1 MSVRGWIA
9 SIAPTRRLAVAI
21 AVIAPLWMFSGSF
34 SGHVVALTALIV
46 LAAAVI
52 LDVAFAASGLTV
64 ERDFPASVGVGD
76 EVRAGY
82 RLRSAAQQPVR
93 VTWYHRLPP
102 AVERVDDSLAQ
113 PVTLAPG
120 GEAAIPIIIA
130 GRSRGRHALGP
141 LALRVAGP
149 LGLMD
154 RIVRFAPDDSITVTP
169 SLAPVRRYRLL
180 ALQHRLR
187 DAGIR
192 PIRRRGEGTSFKGL
206 REYTVGD
213 DPRHVDWKASARRR
227 KLITREFSV
236 EQGQTVVIT
245 IDAGRL
251 MTQFA
256 GPLPRFEYALSSAL
270 VLADVAVHS
279 GDDVGLLLF
288 NDEVRVWVPPSRGAT
303 AIQRMRQ
310 ALVSV
315 EATMTEP
322 DYAAAFRTLATRH
335 RKRSLIVLFTDVVD
349 VRSSQAMIA
358 HTTRGA
364 ARHLP
369 LVVALRND
377 ALLDAALPLTA
388 GRASSSGLYE
398 SASAEELILA
408 RDEALARMRRAGVS
422 VVDVSPHTMTAAVVN
437 RYLEIKARAAL

>member
-1 MSVRGWIA
+1 MNVRGWIA
-9 SIAPTRRLAVAI
+9 GIAPTRRLAAAI
-21 AVIAPLWMFSGSF
+21 AIAAPLWLLSGT
-34 SGHVVALTALIV
+34 SGGRVIALAALVV
-46 LAAAVI
+46 LAAVVI
-52 LDVAFAASGLTV
+52 LDFAFGASGLMM
-64 ERDFPASVGVGD
+64 ERHFPASVGVGD
-76 EVRAGY
+76 EVSAGY
-82 RLRSAAQQPVR
+82 QLRSAWHRPTR
-93 VTWYHRLPP
+93 VTWHDQLPS
-102 AVERVDDSLAQ
+102 AIMRVSDPLAQ
-113 PVTLAPG
+113 PVTLASG
-120 GEAAIPIIIA
+120 GEAAVAFTIA

-141 LALRVAGP
+141 VALRVSGP
-149 LGLMD
+149 LGLVD
-154 RIVRFAPDDSITVTP
+154 RIVAFAPDDTITVTP
-169 SLAPVRRYRLL
+169 SLAPVRRFRLL

-236 EQGQTVVIT
+236 EQGQTVVIA

-288 NDEVRVWVPPSRGAT
+288 DDEVRVWVPPSRGVT
-303 AIQRMRQ
+303 AIQRMRH

-369 LVVALRND
+369 LVVALRTD
-377 ALLDAALPLTA
+377 ALLDAALPLTV